1 MSETSENVMS
11 RLEQLEEWKEEL
23 TGRIEELENAN
34 NFRDI
39 NKTLA
44 AVETTITQMSKDF
57 EKETFSIQGTLDK
70 LWKHD
75 ATRLNV
81 IQSLKL
87 LLGKLDAKIEEEK
100 QKSESSQF
108 LRQLFLQLAYH
119 PEKIAEAL
127 PKDFLENLKKGI
139 LNKKE

>member
-1 MSETSENVMS
+1 MSETCENVMS

-23 TGRIEELENAN
+23 TGRIVELGNADN
-34 NFRDI
+34 LRDI

-44 AVETTITQMSKDF
+44 MVEMTVSKMSVEF
-57 EKETFSIQGTLDK
+57 EKETKSAKTTLDK
-70 LWKHD
+70 VWKRD
-75 ATRLNV
+75 ATRTNV
-81 IQSLKL
+81 IQSLKNL
-87 LLGKLDAKIEEEK
+87 LEKLDAKIEEEK